1 MEEFEQKLDNT
12 ISNMSG
18 KVEDIIA
25 SLENKLV
32 ELKKKNTQ
40 AQKTNYGF

>member
-32 ELKKKNTQ
+32 ELKKEKYTSSKN
-40 AQKTNYGF
+40 